1 MANTFELIQA
11 TTLGSTQSSISFTVI
26 PSTYT
31 DLSVRISARSTAG
44 GGTNWDAL
52 LYRLN
57 SATSGYST
65 RNLVGAGSGTP
76 YSSSLTTATSTAA
89 SGTWGRLMDY
99 GIDTSNQTANTFTSI
114 DIYIPNYAGSTQKS
128 LSMEYAYETNATA
141 AYMEMVAGLYT
152 GTSAITQIDLALI
165 TGSFAANS
173 TAYLYGVKNA

>member
-11 TTLGSTQSSISFTVI
+11 TTLGSTQASIGFTVI

-44 GGTNWDAL
+44 GGTNWDPL

-65 RNLVGAGSGTP
+65 KNLVGNASTT
-76 YSSSLTTATSTAA
+76 YSSTLTTATSSAA
-89 SGTWGRLMDY
+89 GGTWGRLMDY
-99 GIDTSNQTANTFTSI
+99 GIDTSNQTANTFSSV
-114 DIYIPNYAGSTQKS
+114 DIYIPNYAGSSQKS
-128 LSMEYAYETNATA
+128 LSMDYAYETNATA
-141 AYMEMVAGLYT
+141 AYMELVAGLYT
-152 GTSAITQIDLALI
+152 GTSAVTQIDFALL
-165 TGSFAANS
+165 TGSFAANT